1 MSDKIRVRSPYYLR
15 YSDQNFHYVEV
26 DIAIFQGFQSTTP
39 SDQYSIKKYEVGTNN
54 YAVVEIS
61 ELVRDYLD
69 EWTEFD
75 GNYTVGNNQPNWVR
89 VNHRIYNAS
98 NTIIGSETTTYY
110 LAFDGYSYF
119 EDGINQLISN
129 TQYFLTDAPKLRKP
143 DGESIT
149 VAINAEA
156 ADLSGTTTTA
166 AFWNNGSK
174 VASTEVIIATAGSPT
189 NAINTATK
197 VDFVSS
203 GTNDVDELRIYRDD
217 GINDPVLLTDPP
229 LAVITQECSKYD
241 ATKLTFINKY
251 GVLQDL
257 FFFSKTVKTLKVEGE
272 EYKASNLTL
281 STSPP
286 SYDTYKHQYTTFD
299 KQGKEGIVLNTGL
312 VGEEYNEPMRQLM
325 LSEKVWMT
333 EGSTVYPVKVKSSN
347 FVEKTSINDKAFN
360 YTVELEYAFD
370 KVQNIR

>member
-1 MSDKIRVRSPYYLR
+1 MSTKIRVRSPYYLR
-15 YSDQNFHYVEV
+15 YSDSNFHYVEV
-26 DIAIFQGFQSTTP
+26 DIAVFQGVQSGTP
-39 SDQYSIKKYEVGTNN
+39 ANQYTLKKYEIGSNN
-54 YAVVEIS
+54 YAVIEIS
-61 ELVRDYLD
+61 ELVKDFLD
-69 EWTEFD
+69 DWTEFD

-89 VNHRIYNAS
+89 VNHRLYNS
-98 NTIIGSETTTYY
+98 SDTIIGSETTTYY

-119 EDGINQLISN
+119 EDGINHLISD
-129 TQYFLTDAPKLRKP
+129 TQYFFTDAPKLRKP

-156 ADLSGTTTTA
+156 ADLGGVTTTA

-174 VASTEVIIATAGSPT
+174 VASTEVTISTAGSPT
-189 NAINTATK
+189 VSLNTASK
-197 VDFVSS
+197 VNFVSS
-203 GTNDVDELRIYRDD
+203 GANDVDELRIYRDD

-241 ATKLTFINKY
+241 PIKLTFINKY

-257 FFFSKTVKTLKVEGE
+257 FFFSKSISNLKVESE
-272 EYKASNLTL
+272 EFKASSLTL

-286 SYDTYKHQYTTFD
+286 SYDTYKHQYSTFD
-299 KQGKEGIVLNTGL
+299 KQGKESMILNSGL

-333 EGSTVYPVKVKSSN
+333 KDSTVYPIKVKSSN
-347 FVEKTSINDKAFN
+347 FVEKTSLNNKSFN
-360 YTVELEYAFD
+360 YTIELEYAFD

>member
-1 MSDKIRVRSPYYLR
+1 MSTKIRVRSPYYLR

-26 DIAIFQGFQSTTP
+26 DIAVFQGVQSPTP
-39 SDQYSIKKYEVGTNN
+39 SNQYTLKKYEIGSNN
-54 YAVVEIS
+54 YAVIEIS
-61 ELVRDYLD
+61 ELVKDFLD
-69 EWTEFD
+69 DWTEFD

-89 VNHRIYNAS
+89 VKHRLYNS
-98 NTIIGSETTTYY
+98 SDTIIGSETETYY

-119 EDGINQLISN
+119 EDGINELISD

-156 ADLSGTTTTA
+156 ADLGGTTTTA

-174 VASTEVIIATAGSPT
+174 VASTEVTISTAGSPSVSL
-189 NAINTATK
+189 NTASK

-203 GTNDVDELRIYRDD
+203 GTNDVDEIRIYQDD
-217 GINDPVLLTDPP
+217 GINPEYQVGDSLP
-229 LAVITQECSKYD
+229 VITQECSKYD
-241 ATKLTFINKY
+241 PIKLTFINKY

-257 FFFSKTVKTLKVEGE
+257 FFFSKLISSFKVKGE
-272 EYKASNLTL
+272 EFKASNLTL

-286 SYDTYKHQYTTFD
+286 SYDTYKHQYSTFD
-299 KQGKEGIVLNTGL
+299 KQGKESVVLNSGL
-312 VGEEYNEPMRQLM
+312 VGDEYNEPMKQLM

-333 EGSTVYPVKVKSSN
+333 KDGTVYPIRITSSN
-347 FVEKTSINDKAFN
+347 FIEKTSLNDKAFN
-360 YTVELEYAFD
+360 YTLQLEYAFD